1 MTGRLIR
8 LTLLAAAAISTTNGI
23 RAADFTPYFD
33 SAASDTPRSNAGLSL
48 AADRLTMKADL
59 AVRAPDRETQ
69 IVPNVSSAFELAH
82 GLNLE
87 TRLNLADW
95 NSADEP
101 AGAKFDTRVHFQSS
115 APFLDEF
122 EGRYWHSPEGQTGRL
137 LKFGFYQK
145 LRESSS
151 LAPLTIRSRATLETL
166 HGAAAV
172 SAVAATA
179 PAPNQRVGWE
189 TELGGFTAGL
199 LPGRSALKLRVERVG
214 GAQAETTRSL
224 AYDQTWSMR
233 NLGQFGV
240 NVKMLRATLT
250 TADALQPSIGI
261 SWRAQF

>member
-33 SAASDTPRSNAGLSL
+33 SAASDTPRSKAGLAL
-48 AADRLTMKADL
+48 AADRLTIKADL
-59 AVRAPDRETQ
+59 AVRAPDHETQ

-101 AGAKFDTRVHFQSS
+101 PGAKFDTRVHFQSS

-151 LAPLTIRSRATLETL
+151 LAPLTIRSRATLETTD
-166 HGAAAV
+166 GWAASAAAPG
-172 SAVAATA
+172 TA
-179 PAPNQRVGWE
+179 PNRKIGWE
-189 TELGGFTAGL
+189 TELGGVAAGL
-199 LPGRSALKLRVERVG
+199 LPGRSALKLRVERVA
-214 GAQAETTRSL
+214 GAQAETARSL
-224 AYDQTWSMR
+224 AYDPSWSKR